1 MSGNAYLYR
10 MPMGIAGAVT
20 RPRESTIE
28 PVTLNNQKVFS
39 DYGLPGKYVDDKFV
53 PLESGDTI
61 DLAKGIF
68 IRPFPITS
76 QADLAYLKVNANP
89 VGDNLKRGYVC
100 VKITAGN
107 ATTAKKGAPIYVRVA
122 AGTTQSP
129 VGSFVLVQDAT
140 DANTPQLTTAEA
152 MGPGDADGRLEIAF
166 NI

>member
-1 MSGNAYLYR
+1 
-10 MPMGIAGAVT
+10 MGIAGAVT

-39 DYGLPGKYVDDKFV
+39 GYGLSGKYVDDKFV
-53 PLESGDTI
+53 PLESGDII
-61 DLAKGIF
+61 DLVKGIF

-122 AGTTQSP
+122 GGTTQSP
-129 VGSFVLVQDAT
+129 VGSFVLVRDAT
-140 DANTPQLTTAEA
+140 ATNTPRLTTAEA

>member
-1 MSGNAYLYR
+1 MSGNSYLYR

-28 PVTLNNQKVFS
+28 PVTLNNQKMFS
-39 DYGLPGKYVDDKFV
+39 DYGLPGKYVGDKFV

-61 DLAKGIF
+61 DLLKGIF
-68 IRPFPITS
+68 VRPFPITS

-89 VGDNLKRGYVC
+89 VGDNLKRGYIC

-107 ATTAKKGAPIYVRVA
+107 ATTAQKGAPIYVRVA
-122 AGTTQSP
+122 AGTAQSP

-140 DANTPQLTTAEA
+140 AANTPRLTTAES
-152 MGPGDADGRLEIAF
+152 MGPGEADGRLEIAF